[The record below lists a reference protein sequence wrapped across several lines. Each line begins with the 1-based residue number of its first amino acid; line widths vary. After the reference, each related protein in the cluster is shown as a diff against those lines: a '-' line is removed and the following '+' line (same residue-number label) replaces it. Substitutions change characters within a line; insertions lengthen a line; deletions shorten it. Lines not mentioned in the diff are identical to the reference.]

1 MARLSYTDLLGVER
15 PLAITTKES
24 VLMKLH
30 IDSLKSHS
38 TILIAGLQYGV
49 LVVFLFILYDFTNYS
64 ANIVISR
71 LTMPVF

>member
-1 MARLSYTDLLGVER
+1 
-15 PLAITTKES
+15 
-24 VLMKLH
+24 MKLH